1 MRAAKILATFS
12 FLVVIAACGTGGPT
26 PTPTA
31 TQDLEARAVAAYSFA
46 PDRDWIAQAEYV
58 SSRSSDICDA
68 SDYAARVANFA
79 ELIIGMD
86 GAHENA
92 KIDFV
97 VDVVTVDGT
106 EGSVSITYLLN
117 GEPPLVSN
125 QRSRRWVL
133 QDNQWWE
140 EHEAWQDGC
149 VGWKLF
155 E

>member
-31 TQDLEARAVAAYSFA
+31 TQDLEARAIAAYSFA
-46 PDRDWIAQAEYV
+46 PDRNWLAQAEYV
-58 SSRSSDICDA
+58 SSQSRDICDA
-68 SDYAARVANFA
+68 SGYAARVASFVK
-79 ELIIGMD
+79 LMIGMD

-92 KIDFV
+92 KVNFV
-97 VDVVTVDGT
+97 VEEVTVDGT

-117 GEPPLVSN
+117 GEPPLVSK
-125 QRSRRWVL
+125 QRPRRWVL
-133 QDNQWWE
+133 QDGQWWE

>member
-1 MRAAKILATFS
+1 M
-12 FLVVIAACGTGGPT
+12 
-26 PTPTA
+26 
-31 TQDLEARAVAAYSFA
+31 
-46 PDRDWIAQAEYV
+46 AQAEYV
-58 SSRSSDICDA
+58 SSRSRDVCDA
-68 SDYAARVANFA
+68 SGYAARVASFVK
-79 ELIIGMD
+79 LIIGMD

-92 KIDFV
+92 KVDFV
-97 VDVVTVDGT
+97 VEEVTVDGT

-125 QRSRRWVL
+125 QRPRRWVL
-133 QDNQWWE
+133 QDGQWWE

>member
-1 MRAAKILATFS
+1 M
-12 FLVVIAACGTGGPT
+12 VVIVACGTAGPT

-31 TQDLEARAVAAYSFA
+31 NQALKARAVAAYSFA
-46 PDRDWIAQAEYV
+46 PDRNWTAQAEYV
-58 SSRSSDICDA
+58 SPRSRDICED
-68 SDYAARVANFA
+68 SNYAARVASFTK
-79 ELIIGMD
+79 LIIGMD

-92 KIDFV
+92 KVDFV
-97 VDVVTVDGT
+97 VKDVTVDGT

-125 QRSRRWVL
+125 QRPRRWVL
-133 QDNQWWE
+133 QDGQWWE

>member
-1 MRAAKILATFS
+1 VKAANILTSFS
-12 FLVVIAACGTGGPT
+12 FLVVIAACGTGSPT

-31 TQDLEARAVAAYSFA
+31 TQDLEARAIAAYSFA
-46 PDRDWIAQAEYV
+46 PDRNWLAQAEYV
-58 SSRSSDICDA
+58 SSQSRNICDA
-68 SDYAARVANFA
+68 SGYAARVASFVK
-79 ELIIGMD
+79 LMIGMD

-92 KIDFV
+92 KVNFV
-97 VDVVTVDGT
+97 VEEVTVDGT

-117 GEPPLVSN
+117 GEPPLVSK
-125 QRSRRWVL
+125 QRPRRWVL
-133 QDNQWWE
+133 QDGQWWE